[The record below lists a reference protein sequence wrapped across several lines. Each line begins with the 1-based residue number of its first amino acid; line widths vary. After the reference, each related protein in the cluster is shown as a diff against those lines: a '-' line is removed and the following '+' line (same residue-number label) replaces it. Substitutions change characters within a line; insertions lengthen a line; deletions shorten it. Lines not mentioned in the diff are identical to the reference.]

1 MERGSRSPEG
11 WLLVAPKPANRT
23 YVGPYPTFHVAVVAD
38 RKFCDQVN
46 GCKARSPASRPSGG
60 ADRGAKQ

>member
-1 MERGSRSPEG
+1 M
-11 WLLVAPKPANRT
+11 APKPANRT
-23 YVGPYPTFHVAVVAD
+23 YVGPYPTLHVAVVAD
-38 RKFCDQVN
+38 RRFCDQVN